1 MRISLNGLEP
11 ITKNTIV
18 DFDTGEE
25 ARLTLE
31 YEGIQYM
38 CYICNRLTHFAK
50 ECPWNP
56 VRATSP
62 SRAPENRQT
71 TESDSRQYSYLR
83 EPRYQPYP
91 THKRQ
96 ERTLQE
102 GDYHQRLDRH
112 GRPFGERISQSRGSA
127 RPLRNKIAPAPY
139 EPTRRRAN
147 GRSNSPIT
155 RDYASEAG
163 RYGAKNPSDYRVSTK
178 PSGPQQMWREK
189 EKPPPPSREDDQS
202 VDPITPAPEDQ
213 YQPFEHS
220 SLGRN
225 LAISDFPQVARI
237 PTTEE
242 VMQELVDVSIQ
253 YTNCADPVEREARRQ
268 RVLQSNAE
276 GIMEKTAASIIA
288 AAAST
293 SINEPHIL
301 LAPAN
306 TSRIIP
312 DEPEVAI
319 LPTPAPILLPGP
331 GSSIPKRRGRPPKE
345 KKQSPGAKV
354 LYGASS
360 RKRNLTLIHT
370 SPARRLTVVPRQGQA
385 STSRNGNQNVTDKG
399 RPQMTII
406 PPSVKPQK
414 DFHTQEPPLP

>member
-1 MRISLNGLEP
+1 MRISLNGLKP

-18 DFDTGEE
+18 DFDTEEE

-50 ECPWNP
+50 ECPWKP
-56 VRATSP
+56 MRATSP

-71 TESDSRQYSYLR
+71 TESDNRQYSSLR

-112 GRPFGERISQSRGSA
+112 SRLFGERISQSRGAA
-127 RPLRNKIAPAPY
+127 RPLH
-139 EPTRRRAN
+139 
-147 GRSNSPIT
+147 
-155 RDYASEAG
+155 
-163 RYGAKNPSDYRVSTK
+163 
-178 PSGPQQMWREK
+178 
-189 EKPPPPSREDDQS
+189 
-202 VDPITPAPEDQ
+202 Q

-253 YTNCADPVEREARRQ
+253 YTNCADPVEREARHQ

-319 LPTPAPILLPGP
+319 LPTSAPILLPGP
-331 GSSIPKRRGRPPKE
+331 GSSIPKRRGYL
-345 KKQSPGAKV
+345 Q
-354 LYGASS
+354 
-360 RKRNLTLIHT
+360 NLTM
-370 SPARRLTVVPRQGQA
+370 SQGY
-385 STSRNGNQNVTDKG
+385 SGL
-399 RPQMTII
+399 
-406 PPSVKPQK
+406 
-414 DFHTQEPPLP
+414 EPHPVSQ

>member
-1 MRISLNGLEP
+1 MSPKRLTTEEKGKRVANTEDETICRRIRAPSFDNSALIQQNLRTLIGRTAMRMRISLNGLEP

-50 ECPWNP
+50 ECPWKP
-56 VRATSP
+56 MRATSP

-71 TESDSRQYSYLR
+71 TESYNRQYSSLR

-112 GRPFGERISQSRGSA
+112 GRLFGERISQSRGAA

-139 EPTRRRAN
+139 EPTRRGAN
-147 GRSNSPIT
+147 GRSNSPIA
-155 RDYASEAG
+155 RDYASEAR
-163 RYGAKNPSDYRVSTK
+163 RYGSKYPSDYR
-178 PSGPQQMWREK
+178 MWREK
-189 EKPPPPSREDDQS
+189 KKPPPPSREDDQS

-253 YTNCADPVEREARRQ
+253 YTNCADPVEREAKRQ

-276 GIMEKTAASIIA
+276 GIMEKIAASIIA
-288 AAAST
+288 AADST
-293 SINEPHIL
+293 SINKPHIL
-301 LAPAN
+301 LASAN

-319 LPTPAPILLPGP
+319 LPTSAPILLPAP
-331 GSSIPKRRGRPPKE
+331 GSSIPKRRGRPPKK

-370 SPARRLTVVPRQGQA
+370 SPARRSRAVPR
-385 STSRNGNQNVTDKG
+385 
-399 RPQMTII
+399 
-406 PPSVKPQK
+406 
-414 DFHTQEPPLP
+414 

>member
-1 MRISLNGLEP
+1 MCISLNGLEP

-71 TESDSRQYSYLR
+71 TESVSRQYSSLR

-96 ERTLQE
+96 ECTLQE

-139 EPTRRRAN
+139 EPTRRGAH

-319 LPTPAPILLPGP
+319 LPTSAPILLPGP

-360 RKRNLTLIHT
+360 RKRNLTMIHT
-370 SPARRLTVVPRQGQA
+370 SPARRLPPE
-385 STSRNGNQNVTDKG
+385 SHNVA
-399 RPQMTII
+399 R
-406 PPSVKPQK
+406 
-414 DFHTQEPPLP
+414 L